1 MSFPPSASLSLSLP
15 FSLPP
20 SASLSVSLCF
30 SLRLSC
36 KRLKAIS
43 LLWLWFH
50 SCKDGAPIIGLSWS
64 GCIYTAIYIA
74 IYEFAV
80 TITKRSFKET
90 SLFTDVMVHMQLR
103 VPYLSVFLFS
113 RWDSSKTFSSW
124 DCAFRFCITWIP
136 RTFASYYMMMKLY
149 CTFRTKTE
157 INLVAGGECVW
168 QVRVTIRVL
177 GVMFDIQ
184 VS

>member
-103 VPYLSVFLFS
+103 VPYLSVFLTFFLDEIHQKLFRLGIVLFVSAS
-113 RWDSSKTFSSW
+113 RGFQGLLPVIIWWWS
-124 DCAFRFCITWIP
+124 
-136 RTFASYYMMMKLY
+136 
-149 CTFRTKTE
+149 CTAHFVQRRKSILLQE
-157 INLVAGGECVW
+157 EN
-168 QVRVTIRVL
+168 
-177 GVMFDIQ
+177 
-184 VS
+184 VSGRWGSLSEF